1 MTLTLGRPRELRPAA
16 STARRRAFPFLCALL
31 LAAAVLIPFVNPPY
45 IVQDYTRICVVALPA
60 IGLSLLTGYGG
71 LISLGQGA
79 FFGIGAYTTAILVAD
94 YGWAWW
100 ATLPLALV
108 LAFAAGMLVGAPAL
122 RIRGVYLAIITLVL
136 GALFPAVVM
145 RFGAVT
151 GGNQGKPLAAM
162 TAPPWLPLAAD
173 QFRYLICLFTLVAVL
188 VLTRNLT
195 RGQAGRA
202 LVAMRDD
209 ESAAAL
215 MGVDVARTKVAL
227 FGISAAL
234 AGLAGSLFA
243 ATHGIVSS
251 ETAYVTLTGSIQFLS
266 AIVIGG
272 ATSTLGPVIG
282 AAVTERLPDLLSDI
296 DPVLAPAVYGGL
308 LVVVVL
314 VMRDGLAGLA
324 GRVFD
329 KLVRRKEEHR

>member
-1 MTLTLGRPRELRPAA
+1 MTLTL
-16 STARRRAFPFLCALL
+16 RRRAFRVLCVLL
-31 LAAAVLIPFVNPPY
+31 LVAAALIPFLNPPY
-45 IVQDYTRICVVALPA
+45 VVQDYTRICVVALPA

-94 YGWAWW
+94 HGWAWW
-100 ATLPLALV
+100 ATVPLALV
-108 LAFAAGMLVGAPAL
+108 LAFAAGMLVGTPAL

-136 GALFPAVVM
+136 GALFPSVVM
-145 RFGAVT
+145 RFGALT
-151 GGNQGKPLAAM
+151 GGNQGKPLSAM
-162 TAPPWLPLAAD
+162 AAPPWLPLAGD
-173 QFRYLICLFTLVAVL
+173 QFRYLVCLGALVIAL

-209 ESAAAL
+209 ETAAAL
-215 MGVDVARTKVAL
+215 MGVDVARTKLAL

-251 ETAYVTLTGSIQFLS
+251 ETAYVTLTGSIQFLA

-272 ATSTLGPVIG
+272 ATTALGPLIG

-296 DPVLAPAVYGGL
+296 DPVLAPAVYGAL
-308 LVVVVL
+308 LVAVVL
-314 VMRDGLAGLA
+314 VMRDGLAGFA

-329 KLVRRKEEHR
+329 SITRPKKERR